1 MGRWPRVG
9 SRRCRAQPGG
19 GRPPAVDGSV
29 LDPPACLVDDRA
41 TPDCTGEPTGRMG
54 PCPPSDRCSPPS
66 PSACPR
72 VTRGCTRSS
81 GTGCGCSSTCATV
94 PVTIWSRNERDV
106 TASYPELEA
115 LGRDYD
121 DMLLDGEVV
130 ALDDGRPSFHALTE
144 RMHVADRRRA
154 ARLATTR
161 PVTLMVFD
169 LLRLFGSDLT
179 GQPWS
184 ARRELLERLDLA
196 GPHWQVPPVYDDGEQ
211 LARRPRPTRAS
222 EGIVSKR
229 RTAPYAVGRRSARL
243 AQDGAPRQPLGRR
256 RGVAAGGGHGRS
268 ARGRA
273 RRPAR
278 RRRRLA
284 VCRSRGRRPGRHRRR
299 GAGPAAA
306 PVARA
311 ATRPSRTRCRRSTR
325 TGPPGSSPGSSWRCS
340 ALELTGQHRL
350 RQPAYLAVRSD
361 LSPADLE
368 EVEDA

>member
-1 MGRWPRVG
+1 VPSLRPMLATVAERVPTG
-9 SRRCRAQPGG
+9 DAW
-19 GRPPAVDGSV
+19 VHEVKWDGMRV
-29 LDPPACLVDDRA
+29 LVDVRDGA
-41 TPDCTGEPTGRMG
+41 
-54 PCPPSDRCSPPS
+54 
-66 PSACPR
+66 
-72 VTRGCTRSS
+72 
-81 GTGCGCSSTCATV
+81 
-94 PVTIWSRNERDV
+94 VTIWSRNERDV
-106 TASYPELEA
+106 TPSYPELEA

-130 ALDDGRPSFHALTE
+130 ALDDGRPSFHALAE

-196 GPHWQVPPVYDDGEQ
+196 GPHWQVPAVYDDGEQ
-211 LARRPRPTRAS
+211 LLTATADQGL

-229 RTAPYAVGRRSARL
+229 RTAPYAVGRRSADWRKTAHRASRSVVVGGWRPEVGTTERL
-243 AQDGAPRQPLGRR
+243 GSVLVGLPDGTGGWRYAGRVGAGLAGTAGEALALRLRPLRR
-256 RGVAAGGGHGRS
+256 DASPFSDEVPAID
-268 ARGRA
+268 ARGTTWVEPRI
-273 RRPAR
+273 
-278 RRRRLA
+278 
-284 VCRSRGRRPGRHRRR
+284 V
-299 GAGPAAA
+299 
-306 PVARA
+306 VEVQ
-311 ATRPSRTRCRRSTR
+311 
-325 TGPPGSSPGSSWRCS
+325 

-368 EVEDA
+368 EVDDA